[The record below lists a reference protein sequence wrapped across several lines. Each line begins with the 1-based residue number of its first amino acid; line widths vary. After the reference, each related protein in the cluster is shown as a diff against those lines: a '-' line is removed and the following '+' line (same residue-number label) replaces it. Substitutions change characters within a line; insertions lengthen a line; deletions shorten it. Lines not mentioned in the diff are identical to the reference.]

1 MKIYYPYAIVNSWRF
16 LGYKML
22 NHIQEIIEAVSNSY
36 GDEYLSKIIPAMS
49 KIIGADYTFI
59 ASINSQARSCR
70 TEVLVANGKIV
81 ENFEYALADTPC
93 SDVADNSVC
102 FYPKDICNF
111 YPKDQLLIDMEIQAY
126 LGTPLVD
133 SKQNVIGII
142 VALYKSERS
151 NISETKALFQL
162 FSGRIAA
169 ELERLSYE
177 QSLEDTIEARTK
189 ELTETINLLQATQ
202 SQLVESEKMSA
213 LGNLVAGVS
222 HEVNTPLGIAITTQS
237 IMADELATL
246 KSKLDNK
253 TLSMKDMQAFC
264 QKTDSAINM
273 QGENLNRAKNL
284 IENFKK
290 TAAEQHLLEIETL
303 NIGQY
308 YQRVTSTLRSLL
320 KPQKVSLEI
329 KCEDKIVLAT
339 YPGIHAQILTNL
351 ISNSIKHG
359 FSNQSKQQNI
369 ITIEVKKTDIGEVE
383 IIYKDNG
390 CGLSDAAKQHIFEPF
405 FTTARKDGGIGLG
418 MSIVYNL
425 ITQKLNGTIEVKP
438 AEVGACFHYKFKEEL
453 ITQ

>member
-189 ELTETINLLQATQ
+189 ELTETISLLQATQ

>member
-1 MKIYYPYAIVNSWRF
+1 
-16 LGYKML
+16 ML

-59 ASINSQARSCR
+59 ARINSQARSCR
-70 TEVLVANGKIV
+70 TEILVANGKIV

-189 ELTETINLLQATQ
+189 ELTETISLLQATQ

-290 TAAEQHLLEIETL
+290 TAAEQHLLELETL

-320 KPQKVSLEI
+320 KPQKVTLEI

-359 FSNQSKQQNI
+359 FSNNPIAEKLEQENK
-369 ITIEVKKTDIGEVE
+369 ITIEVKQTTTGEVMVT
-383 IIYKDNG
+383 YCDNG
-390 CGLSDAAKQHIFEPF
+390 SGLSELAQQRIFEPF
-405 FTTARKDGGIGLG
+405 FTTARKQGGIGLG

-438 AEVGACFHYKFKEEL
+438 VEVGTCFHYRFNESLVAK
-453 ITQ
+453 

>member
-1 MKIYYPYAIVNSWRF
+1 M
-16 LGYKML
+16 
-22 NHIQEIIEAVSNSY
+22 
-36 GDEYLSKIIPAMS
+36 
-49 KIIGADYTFI
+49 
-59 ASINSQARSCR
+59 
-70 TEVLVANGKIV
+70 
-81 ENFEYALADTPC
+81 
-93 SDVADNSVC
+93 
-102 FYPKDICNF
+102 
-111 YPKDQLLIDMEIQAY
+111 
-126 LGTPLVD
+126 
-133 SKQNVIGII
+133 
-142 VALYKSERS
+142 
-151 NISETKALFQL
+151 
-162 FSGRIAA
+162 
-169 ELERLSYE
+169 
-177 QSLEDTIEARTK
+177 
-189 ELTETINLLQATQ
+189 LQATQ

>member
-1 MKIYYPYAIVNSWRF
+1 
-16 LGYKML
+16 ML
-22 NHIQEIIEAVSNSY
+22 NHIQEIIEAVSSSY
-36 GDEYLSKIIPAMS
+36 GDEYCSKIIPAMS

-59 ASINSQARSCR
+59 ARINSQERSCK
-70 TEVLVANGKIV
+70 TEVLVAKGKIV
-81 ENFEYALADTPC
+81 DNFEYALADTPC
-93 SDVADNSVC
+93 ADVADNSVC
-102 FYPKDICNF
+102 FYPKDICNYF
-111 YPKDQLLIDMEIQAY
+111 PKDQLLIDMSIQAY

-142 VALYKSERS
+142 VALYKSECT

-169 ELERLSYE
+169 ELERISYE

-264 QKTDSAINM
+264 QKTDSVINM

-308 YQRVTSTLRSLL
+308 YERVTSTLGSLL
-320 KPQKVSLEI
+320 KPQKVSLDI
-329 KCEDKIVLAT
+329 QCEDKIVLAT
-339 YPGIHAQILTNL
+339 YPGVHAQILTNL

-359 FSNQSKQQNI
+359 FSNQSKQQKI
-369 ITIEVKKTDIGEVE
+369 ITIEVKQTDVGEVE

-425 ITQKLNGTIEVKP
+425 IIQKLNGTIEVKP
-438 AEVGACFHYKFKEEL
+438 SEVGACFHYKFKESL